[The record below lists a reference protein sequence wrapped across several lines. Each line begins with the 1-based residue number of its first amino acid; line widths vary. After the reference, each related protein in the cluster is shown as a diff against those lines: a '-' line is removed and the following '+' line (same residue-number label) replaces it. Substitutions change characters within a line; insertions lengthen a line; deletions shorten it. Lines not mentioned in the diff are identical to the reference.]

1 MLELD
6 WWEMGLRVAGVDE
19 AGRGAWAG
27 PVVAAAVILP
37 IPRGRAQYPFY
48 DSKTLTPK
56 ARDSLE
62 GKIRAVAQAYGVGW
76 AGVVEI
82 DRLGI
87 LKATHLAA
95 ARALEQLEVRPEA
108 LLTDYLHLEEE
119 WRQYLRQNPSRPD
132 VPLPQPSAGQYCPEG
147 DRLLGEQPPKAVCPE
162 GDRLLLRCPPKA
174 DQHSPTVAAASILA
188 KVARDRHM
196 EGLEQ
201 QYPGYG
207 FAQHKGYG
215 TAQHQQAL
223 ERLGPCAAHRRTF
236 APVAQARLFRNS

>member
-6 WWEMGLRVAGVDE
+6 WWKMGLRVAGVDE

-37 IPRGRAQYPFY
+37 TPRGQAQYPFY

-56 ARDSLE
+56 ARHSLE

-76 AGVVEI
+76 AEVVEI

-95 ARALEQLEVRPEA
+95 ARALEQLAVRPEA

-119 WRQYLRQNPSRPD
+119 WRQYLRQNPSGPD
-132 VPLPQPSAGQYCPEG
+132 APYPQP
-147 DRLLGEQPPKAVCPE
+147 LGLE

-188 KVARDRHM
+188 KVARDRYM

-223 ERLGPCAAHRRTF
+223 ERLGPCAAHRRSF
-236 APVAQARLFRNS
+236 APVAQARLFSNSLE